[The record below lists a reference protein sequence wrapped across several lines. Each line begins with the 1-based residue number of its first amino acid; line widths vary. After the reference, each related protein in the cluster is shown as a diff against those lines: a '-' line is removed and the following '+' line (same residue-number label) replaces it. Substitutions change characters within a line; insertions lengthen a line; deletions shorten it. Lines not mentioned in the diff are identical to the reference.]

1 MNTKNIFSVF
11 FLTTSFVTMS
21 QTDIQYL
28 SNKNGA
34 TLGYS
39 TTSGVKIL
47 TIGGKHFKDLNKNGK
62 LDKYEDWR
70 LPVDERAKDL
80 AKQMSI
86 EEIAGLMLYSNHQAL
101 PGPPD
106 GYRKSSYG
114 GKPFAESGAKPSD
127 LTDQQKT
134 FLDRDHV
141 RHVLI
146 TTVSSPKDAAIWSNN
161 LQRTTESL
169 PLGIPVNISSDP
181 RHTTLVT
188 AEYNAGAGGS
198 ISLWPDGLAMSATF
212 DPAIVQ
218 KFGEI
223 AAKEYRAMGIT
234 TALSPQIDLGTEPRW
249 NRMVFT
255 FGESPELTTDMARA
269 YVDGFQTS
277 TGKAEIKDGWGYE
290 SVNAMSK
297 HFPGGGAGEGGR
309 DAHFAYGKYAVYPG
323 KNFQMHQKPFVEG
336 AFKLH
341 GKTKSASAV
350 MPYYT
355 ISYNQDTKNHENVGN
370 GFSKYIV
377 TDLLRNKYGFD
388 GVVCTDWLIIAKEPN
403 TPGGFAG
410 KPWGVEDLDLPQLH
424 YKALEAG
431 VDQFGG
437 NNMVAP
443 VIEAYKIG
451 VKEHGEDY
459 MRKRLEQSAVR
470 LLRNI
475 FRLGLFE
482 NPYLNPEESAKIV
495 GNPQFMKA
503 GYDAQLKS
511 IIMLKNKG
519 HVLPI
524 DKKKTVYIPK
534 VYNEPQRNWWG
545 VYTEGN
551 IAYPVNMENVKKYFN
566 VTDDPQKADLAIV
579 FVKSPTQNHPGYND
593 ELFKAGENGYIPISL
608 QYNTY
613 TAEYAR
619 EHSIAA
625 GDKVIA
631 PQITDRSYKGKTAN
645 VSNITDLY
653 NILETKEKMKGKPV
667 IVSITASRPMVFHE
681 FEPMVDGILL
691 NFGTS
696 EQALLEILSGKVEPS
711 ALLPTQM
718 PANMKTVEQQFEDV
732 PFDMQCHKDTEGN
745 VYDFGFGLNWKGI
758 IKDARTTKYIKHRK

>member
-1 MNTKNIFSVF
+1 MRTKNIIVGLCLSLGVSV
-11 FLTTSFVTMS
+11 MA
-21 QTDIQYL
+21 QENIQYIT
-28 SNKNGA
+28 NKKGP
-34 TLGYS
+34 TLGIS
-39 TTSGVKIL
+39 TESGVKIIKANGL
-47 TIGGKHFKDLNKNGK
+47 NFKDLNRNGK

-70 LPVDERAKDL
+70 LSVDERAKDL
-80 AKQMSI
+80 ASQMSL
-86 EEIAGLMLYSNHQAL
+86 EQIAGLMLYSSHQAI
-101 PGPPD
+101 PGPSE
-106 GYRKSSYG
+106 GYRRSTYG
-114 GKPFAESGAKPSD
+114 GKIFTESNAQVFD
-127 LTDQQKT
+127 LSDQQKT
-134 FLDRDHV
+134 FLEQDHL

-146 TTVSSPKDAAIWSNN
+146 TTVSSPKDAAKWSNN
-161 LQRTTESL
+161 LQRKSESL

-188 AEYNAGAGGS
+188 AEYNAGAGGN
-198 ISLWPDGLAMSATF
+198 ISLWPDGLAMTATF
-212 DPAIVQ
+212 DPKITQ

-234 TALSPQIDLGTEPRW
+234 TALSPQIDLGTDPRW

-277 TGKAEIKDGWGYE
+277 TSKAEIKDGWGYE

-297 HFPGGGAGEGGR
+297 HWPGGGSGEGGR

-323 KNFQMHQKPFVEG
+323 NHFDTHLKPFTEG
-336 AFKLH
+336 AFKLN
-341 GKTKSASAV
+341 GKTKSTSAV

-355 ISYNQDTKNHENVGN
+355 ISFNQDKKYNENVGN

-377 TDLLRNKYGFD
+377 TDLLRGKYGYD
-388 GVVCTDWLIIAKEPN
+388 GVVCTDWLIIGKEPP

-424 YKALEAG
+424 YKALMAG

-437 NNMVAP
+437 NNLAAP
-443 VIEAYKIG
+443 VVEAFKIG
-451 VKEHGEDY
+451 EKEHGAKF
-459 MRKRLEQSAVR
+459 MRERLEKSAVR

-495 GNPQFMKA
+495 GNPEFMKA
-503 GYDAQLKS
+503 GYEAQLKS
-511 IIMLKNKG
+511 IIMLKNKQN
-519 HVLPI
+519 VLPI
-524 DKKKTVYIPK
+524 EAKKTVYIPK

-545 VYTEGN
+545 VYTE
-551 IAYPVNMENVKKYFN
+551 AKVSYPVNIENVKKYFN
-566 VTDDPQKADLAIV
+566 VTDDPNKADLAIV

-593 ELFKAGENGYIPISL
+593 MQYKDGDNGYVPISL

-613 TAEYAR
+613 TAENAR
-619 EHSIAA
+619 EKSIAA

-631 PQITDRSYKGKTAN
+631 PEVTNRSYKGKTVN

-681 FEPMVDGILL
+681 FEKEVEGILL

-711 ALLPTQM
+711 GLLPTQM
-718 PANMKTVEQQFEDV
+718 PASMKVVEQQFEDA
-732 PFDMQCHKDTEGN
+732 PFDMECHKDSEGN
-745 VYDFGFGLNWKGI
+745 VYDFGFGLNWKGV
-758 IKDARTTKYIKHRK
+758 IKDARNSKYVSKKK

>member
-1 MNTKNIFSVF
+1 MRTKNIIVGLCLSLGVSV
-11 FLTTSFVTMS
+11 MA
-21 QTDIQYL
+21 QENIQYIT
-28 SNKNGA
+28 NKKGP
-34 TLGYS
+34 TLGIS
-39 TTSGVKIL
+39 TESGVKIIKANGL
-47 TIGGKHFKDLNKNGK
+47 NFKDLNRNGK

-70 LPVDERAKDL
+70 LSVDERAKDL
-80 AKQMSI
+80 ASQMSL
-86 EEIAGLMLYSNHQAL
+86 EQIAGLMLYSSHQAI
-101 PGPPD
+101 PGPSE
-106 GYRKSSYG
+106 GYRRSTYG
-114 GKPFAESGAKPSD
+114 GKIFTESNAQVFD
-127 LTDQQKT
+127 LSDQQKT
-134 FLDRDHV
+134 FLEQDHL

-146 TTVSSPKDAAIWSNN
+146 TTVSSPKDAAKWSNN
-161 LQRTTESL
+161 LQRKSESL

-188 AEYNAGAGGS
+188 AEYNAGAGGN
-198 ISLWPDGLAMSATF
+198 ISLWPDGLAMTATF
-212 DPAIVQ
+212 DPKITQ

-234 TALSPQIDLGTEPRW
+234 TALSPQIDLGTDPRW

-297 HFPGGGAGEGGR
+297 HWPGGGSGEGGR

-323 KNFQMHQKPFVEG
+323 NHFDTHLKPFTEG
-336 AFKLH
+336 AFKLN
-341 GKTKSASAV
+341 GKTKSTSAV

-355 ISYNQDTKNHENVGN
+355 ISFNQDKKYNENVGN

-377 TDLLRNKYGFD
+377 TDLLRGKYGYD
-388 GVVCTDWLIIAKEPN
+388 GVVCTDWLIIGKEPP

-424 YKALEAG
+424 YKALMAG

-437 NNMVAP
+437 NNLAAP
-443 VIEAYKIG
+443 VVEAFKIG
-451 VKEHGEDY
+451 EKEHGAKF
-459 MRKRLEQSAVR
+459 MRERLEKSAVR

-495 GNPQFMKA
+495 GNPEFMKA
-503 GYDAQLKS
+503 GYEAQLKS
-511 IIMLKNKG
+511 IIMLKNKQN
-519 HVLPI
+519 VLPI
-524 DKKKTVYIPK
+524 EAKKTVYIPK

-545 VYTEGN
+545 VYTE
-551 IAYPVNMENVKKYFN
+551 AKVSYPVNIENVKKYFN
-566 VTDDPQKADLAIV
+566 VTDDPNKADLAIV

-593 ELFKAGENGYIPISL
+593 MQYKDGDNGYVPISL

-613 TAEYAR
+613 TAENAR
-619 EHSIAA
+619 EKSIAA

-631 PQITDRSYKGKTAN
+631 PEVTNRSYKGKTVN

-681 FEPMVDGILL
+681 FEKEVEGILL

-711 ALLPTQM
+711 GLLPTQM
-718 PANMKTVEQQFEDV
+718 PASMKVVEQQFEDA
-732 PFDMQCHKDTEGN
+732 PFDMECHKDSEGN
-745 VYDFGFGLNWKGI
+745 VYDFGFGLNWKGV
-758 IKDARTTKYIKHRK
+758 IKDARNSKYVSKKK

>member
-1 MNTKNIFSVF
+1 MKTKIIL
-11 FLTTSFVTMS
+11 LTLSLCAGFTAIAQS
-21 QTDIQYL
+21 DIQYVI
-28 SNKNGA
+28 NKKGA

-39 TTSGVKIL
+39 TLSGVKII
-47 TIGGKHFKDLNKNGK
+47 TSGGLKFKDLNRNGK

-70 LPVDERAKDL
+70 LPVDVRAKDL
-80 AKQMSI
+80 ASQMSV
-86 EEIAGLMLYSNHQAL
+86 EQIAGLMLYSGHQSI
-101 PGPPD
+101 PGTAT
-106 GYRKSSYG
+106 GYRKSTYG
-114 GKPFAESGAKPSD
+114 GKIFAESNAQVSD
-127 LTDQQKT
+127 LSDQQKI
-134 FLDRDHV
+134 FLSQDHV
-141 RHVLI
+141 RHVLV
-146 TTVSSPKDAAIWSNN
+146 TTVKTPKDAAIWSNN
-161 LQRTTESL
+161 LQRATESE

-198 ISLWPDGLAMSATF
+198 ISLWPDGLAMAATF
-212 DPAIVQ
+212 DPSVVQ

-234 TALSPQIDLGTEPRW
+234 TALSPQIDLGTDPRW

-255 FGESPELTTDMARA
+255 FGESPELATDMARA

-297 HFPGGGAGEGGR
+297 HFPGGGTGEGGR

-323 KNFQMHQKPFVEG
+323 KNFDMHQKPFAEG
-336 AFKLH
+336 AFKLK
-341 GKTKSASAV
+341 GKTKITSAV

-355 ISYNQDTKNHENVGN
+355 ISFDQDKKYNENVGN
-370 GFSKYIV
+370 GFSKYII

-388 GVVCTDWLIIAKEPN
+388 GVICTDWLIIGKEPA

-424 YKALEAG
+424 YKALMAG

-437 NNMVAP
+437 NNAAGP
-443 VIEAYKIG
+443 VVEAYKIG
-451 VKEHGEDY
+451 VKEHGEKF
-459 MRKRLEQSAVR
+459 MRERLEKSAVR
-470 LLRNI
+470 LLRNF

-482 NPYLNPEESAKIV
+482 NPYLNPDESAKIV
-495 GNPQFMKA
+495 GNPEFMKE
-503 GYDAQLKS
+503 GYNAQLKS

-519 HVLPI
+519 KVLPI
-524 DKKKTVYIPK
+524 SNKKTVYIPK

-551 IAYPVNMENVKKYFN
+551 IAYPVNIENVKKYFN
-566 VTDDPQKADLAIV
+566 VTDDPDKADLALV

-593 ELFKAGENGYIPISL
+593 ELFKAGQNGYIPISL

-631 PQITDRSYKGKTAN
+631 PQVTDRSYKGKEAN
-645 VSNITDLY
+645 ASNITDLY
-653 NILETKEKMKGKPV
+653 TILETKEKMKGKPV

-681 FEPMVDGILL
+681 FEPMIDGILL

-718 PANMKTVEQQFEDV
+718 PANMKTVELQFEDV
-732 PFDMQCHKDTEGN
+732 PFDMECHKDTEGN

-758 IKDARTTKYIKHRK
+758 IKDARNTKYKSHKK

>member
-1 MNTKNIFSVF
+1 MNTKNIL
-11 FLTTSFVTMS
+11 LTLSLCVGLTAMAQS
-21 QTDIQYL
+21 DIQYVT
-28 SNKNGA
+28 NKKGA

-39 TTSGVKIL
+39 TQSGVKII
-47 TIGGKHFKDLNKNGK
+47 TQGGLKFKDLNRNGK

-70 LPVDERAKDL
+70 LPVDVRAKDL
-80 AKQMSI
+80 ASQMSV
-86 EEIAGLMLYSNHQAL
+86 EEIAGLMLYSNHQSV
-101 PGPPD
+101 PGTTS
-106 GYRKSSYG
+106 GYRKSTYG
-114 GKPFAESGAKPSD
+114 GKIFPESNAKVYD
-127 LTDQQKT
+127 LSDQQKV
-134 FLDRDHV
+134 FLSQDHV
-141 RHVLI
+141 RHVLV
-146 TTVSSPKDAAIWSNN
+146 TTVETPKDAAIWSNN
-161 LQRTTESL
+161 LQRASESE

-198 ISLWPDGLAMSATF
+198 ISLWPDGLAMAATF
-212 DPAIVQ
+212 DPAVVQ

-234 TALSPQIDLGTEPRW
+234 TALSPQIDLGTDPRW

-255 FGESPELTTDMARA
+255 FGESPELSADMARA

-297 HFPGGGAGEGGR
+297 HFPGGGTGEGGR

-323 KNFQMHQKPFVEG
+323 KNFEMHQKPFVEG
-336 AFKLH
+336 AFKLK
-341 GKTKSASAV
+341 GKTKMASAV

-355 ISYNQDTKNHENVGN
+355 ISFDQDKKYNENVGN
-370 GFSKYIV
+370 GFSKYII
-377 TDLLRNKYGFD
+377 TDLLREKYGYD
-388 GVVCTDWLIIAKEPN
+388 GVVCTDWLIVAKEPA
-403 TPGGFAG
+403 TPGSFAG

-424 YKALEAG
+424 YKALMAG

-437 NNMVAP
+437 NNAAGP
-443 VIEAYKIG
+443 VVEAYKIG
-451 VKEHGEDY
+451 VKEHGEKF
-459 MRKRLEQSAVR
+459 MCERIEKSAVR
-470 LLRNI
+470 LLRNF

-495 GNPQFMKA
+495 GNPEFMKA
-503 GYDAQLKS
+503 GYEAQLKS

-519 HVLPI
+519 KVLPV
-524 DKKKTVYIPK
+524 DNKKTVYIPK

-545 VYTEGN
+545 VFTEGN
-551 IAYPVNMENVKKYFN
+551 IAYPLNIENVKKYFN
-566 VTDDPQKADLAIV
+566 VTDDPDKADLALV

-619 EHSIAA
+619 EHSMAA

-631 PQITDRSYKGKTAN
+631 PQVKDRSYKGKSAN
-645 VSNITDLY
+645 ASNITDLY

-696 EQALLEILSGKVEPS
+696 EQALLEIISGKVEPS

-718 PANMKTVEQQFEDV
+718 PANMKVVEQQFEDV
-732 PFDMQCHKDTEGN
+732 PFDMECHKDTEGN
-745 VYDFGFGLNWKGI
+745 VYDFGFGLNWKGV
-758 IKDARTTKYIKHRK
+758 IKDARNAKYKSHKK